1 MVMKKLFSILLLSSL
16 FIGCT
21 GNGGEVQ
28 AEKLQVA
35 ASIYPLA
42 FFAEQI
48 GGDLVDV
55 TALVPQG
62 LEPHDYEP
70 SPNDLKSVYN
80 ADLVVFNG
88 ANLEPWMEDL
98 ELELA
103 EDSVELFEAATYVEL
118 IPLSDEE
125 NSEWD
130 PHLWLDPI
138 RAKMIVESLA
148 NTMAGLNS
156 ENAETYQNN
165 AKVLMAELDK
175 LNEDFMMELALMSC
189 SAREFVTAHE
199 AFAYLA
205 ERYGLTMIPISG
217 INPQDE
223 PSIKELEE
231 ISKVVDEH
239 GLTTIYIETLVSSA
253 YAETI
258 SEETGATLMVLNP
271 LEGLTAA
278 DVAAGENYFS
288 IMRRNFGNLKA
299 GFVCSES
306 TPL

>member
-1 MVMKKLFSILLLSSL
+1 MKKLFSTLLLSSL
-16 FIGCT
+16 LFGCT
-21 GNGGEVQ
+21 SGMNTDSER
-28 AEKLQVA
+28 LQVA
-35 ASIYPLA
+35 ATIYPLV

-48 GGDLVDV
+48 GGDLVEV

-70 SPNDLKSVYN
+70 SPNDLKALYD
-80 ADLVVFNG
+80 ADLVIYNG
-88 ANLEPWMEDL
+88 AALEPWMEDL
-98 ELELA
+98 GSELT
-103 EDSVELFEAATYVEL
+103 EDDVELFEAASHVDL
-118 IPLSDEE
+118 IALSDEE
-125 NSEWD
+125 NGEWD
-130 PHLWLDPI
+130 PHVWLDPI
-138 RAKMIVESLA
+138 RAKTIVNSLA
-148 NTMAGLNS
+148 STMAGLDS

-165 AKVLMAELDK
+165 AKVIMAELDK
-175 LNEDFMMELALMSC
+175 LSEDFTMELALMSC

-205 ERYGLTMIPISG
+205 DRYGFTMISISG

-231 ISKVVDEH
+231 ISKVVEEH
-239 GLTTIYIETLVSSA
+239 GLTTIYTETLVSSA

-271 LEGLTAA
+271 LEGLTAE

-288 IMRRNFGNLKA
+288 IMKRNFGNLKA
-299 GFVCSES
+299 GFVCNES

>member
-1 MVMKKLFSILLLSSL
+1 MKKLFSTLLLSSL
-16 FIGCT
+16 LAGCT
-21 GNGGEVQ
+21 GGLGQE
-28 AEKLQVA
+28 ADSERLQVA
-35 ASIYPLA
+35 ATIYPLV

-48 GGDLVDV
+48 GGDLVEV

-70 SPNDLKSVYN
+70 SPNDLKALYD
-80 ADLVVFNG
+80 ADLVIYNG
-88 ANLEPWMEDL
+88 AALEPWMEDL
-98 ELELA
+98 EPELA
-103 EDSVELFEAATYVEL
+103 ADDVELFKAADYVDL

-125 NSEWD
+125 NGEWD
-130 PHLWLDPI
+130 PHVWLDPI
-138 RAKMIVESLA
+138 RVKTIVESLA
-148 NTMAGLNS
+148 STMAGLDS

-165 AKVLMAELDK
+165 AKVIMAELDK
-175 LNEDFMMELALMSC
+175 LSEDFTIELALMSC

-205 ERYGLTMIPISG
+205 DRYGLTMISISG

-231 ISKVVDEH
+231 ISKVVEEH
-239 GLTTIYIETLVSSA
+239 GITTIYTETLVSSA

-271 LEGLTAA
+271 LEGLTVE
-278 DVAAGENYFS
+278 DVAAGEDYFT
-288 IMRRNFGNLKA
+288 IMKRNFGNLKT
-299 GFVCSES
+299 GFVCNES
-306 TPL
+306 TL